1 MRDPIGSSSSGN
13 DDSRKRS
20 DEAETGIGENTMTA
34 HPLNAEGDFYV
45 EHGCCTACDVPMQS
59 APSLFA
65 YDETS
70 HCFVKRQP
78 STQAECDMMFE
89 AIRGAELRCIRYRGK
104 DNDWYRRLV
113 SSGDLDVCDY
123 PPNEPVEPRIRSVVE
138 CDTEYDSLDALA
150 DAFEQHLKSTELE
163 HFHFD
168 FKRTESSDSLL
179 HSHRYSVTAG
189 SYHHVGSFEEIEI
202 AFLDD
207 KKVRIVHQHEMT
219 LGPTAIIAKWIASD
233 DRMHSPKWF
242 TRDRETQP
250 DVPGFDH
257 PW

>member
-1 MRDPIGSSSSGN
+1 M
-13 DDSRKRS
+13 
-20 DEAETGIGENTMTA
+20 AA

-59 APSLFA
+59 APTLFA

-78 STQAECDMMFE
+78 STRAECDMMFE
-89 AIRGAELRCIRYRGK
+89 AIRGAELQCIRYRGN

-113 SSGDLDVCDY
+113 SSGDLDVCDH
-123 PPNEPVEPRIRSVVE
+123 PPNDPVQPEIRSVVE
-138 CDTEYDSLDALA
+138 CNTEYESLDALA
-150 DAFEQHLKSTELE
+150 DAFERFLKSTEME

-168 FKRTESSDSLL
+168 FKRTESKGNLL

-189 SYHHVGSFEEIEI
+189 SYHHEGSFEDI
-202 AFLDD
+202 AISLLDN
-207 KKVRIVHQHEMT
+207 KNVRIVHQHDIA

-233 DRMHSPKWF
+233 HRMHSPRWF
-242 TRDRETQP
+242 TRDRETRP
-250 DVPGFDH
+250 DVTGFDH